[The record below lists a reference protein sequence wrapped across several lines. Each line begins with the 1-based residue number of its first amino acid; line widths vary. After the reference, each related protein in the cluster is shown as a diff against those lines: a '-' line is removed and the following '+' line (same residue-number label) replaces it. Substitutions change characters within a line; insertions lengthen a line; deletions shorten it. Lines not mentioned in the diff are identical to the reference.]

1 MALHNKQFEHVNAA
15 ARHFKVDRNTLS
27 QRLKGRKTHA
37 QAHEPAQLFSRAEE
51 DALYLWCRRLTASG
65 RPISHQL
72 TREMAV
78 EILLRRVAKVNTAD
92 MQLVTV
98 PTIGKVLYT

>member
-1 MALHNKQFEHVNAA
+1 MPRKRSARMAEVNSRIDEAIMALHNKQFEHVNAA

-51 DALYLWCRRLTASG
+51 DVLYLWCRRLTASG
-65 RPISHQL
+65 
-72 TREMAV
+72 
-78 EILLRRVAKVNTAD
+78 
-92 MQLVTV
+92 
-98 PTIGKVLYT
+98 